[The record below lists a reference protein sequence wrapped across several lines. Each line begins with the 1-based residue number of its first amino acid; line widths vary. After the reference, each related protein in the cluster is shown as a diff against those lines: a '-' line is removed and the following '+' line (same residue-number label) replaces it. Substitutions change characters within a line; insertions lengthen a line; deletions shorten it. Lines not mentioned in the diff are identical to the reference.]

1 MKYNGFTFGMQA
13 HVNIIFFYHTLLTKS
28 LGYLTLNEHF
38 SKFQKMFVNDS
49 SHHKMTLVDI
59 LNAQI

>member
-1 MKYNGFTFGMQA
+1 MALKIPAELDQWEAVRRVAFLADDLDSIYTA
-13 HVNIIFFYHTLLTKS
+13 HK
-28 LGYLTLNEHF
+28 
-38 SKFQKMFVNDS
+38 KFPKMFVNDS